1 MKKIEINELYI
12 RFDVTQQ
19 ANLRIFFAP
28 KEENGI

>member
-12 RFDVTQQ
+12 RFDVTRQ

-28 KEENGI
+28 KESES